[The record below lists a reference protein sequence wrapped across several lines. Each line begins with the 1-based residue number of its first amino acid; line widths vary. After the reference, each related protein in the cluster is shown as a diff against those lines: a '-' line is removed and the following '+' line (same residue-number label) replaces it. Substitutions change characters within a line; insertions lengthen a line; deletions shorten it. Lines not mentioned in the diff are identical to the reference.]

1 MTTVDHKISKWL
13 ESAAKRIG
21 PQLKRQKF
29 GMSCGDVRL
38 GLEVYRTR
46 WADIFYFEF
55 MIYQRHYLDHELAY
69 GPTTPLCAERL
80 KAPALRSYSII
91 GTAIPDREYLQ
102 REIIRQGSALF
113 YKIHSLTDLVRHYRG
128 EITEVPIEP
137 NDQYLAPVIADRIE
151 TILADADKCRL
162 RETS

>member
-13 ESAAKRIG
+13 ESAARRIG

-55 MIYQRHYLDHELAY
+55 MIYQRHFLDHQQAY
-69 GPTTPLCAERL
+69 GPTIPLFSERL
-80 KAPALRSYSII
+80 QNPLSGDFSIRGI
-91 GTAIPDREYLQ
+91 EIPDPENLQ
-102 REIIRQGSALF
+102 YEIIRQGSALF
-113 YKIHSLTDLVRHYRG
+113 QKIHSLADLVRHYRG
-128 EITEVPIEP
+128 EIAEVPIEP
-137 NDQYLAPVIADRIE
+137 HDQYLARGFADRIE